1 MNICVFV
8 SVCLYICIRTV
19 LCQMLYWHIFAFI
32 FISIC
37 INIFVYLY
45 LSISLSVSWYIFVRA
60 ECQCGPA
67 EAAAAAA
74 AVVRCS
80 SDTFS
85 GPGQAGFPPPFLFLL
100 FVLFS
105 VYCFLPTVSLVLFL
119 EYCFLSPVSCLL
131 FPTVSYC
138 LVQKNSHFC
147 SYCLSYSFP
156 VYLMLFS
163 QIHVNLRICD
173 SSWWYFY
180 LYETNV
186 KLREAWHHQNRWIF
200 GELPNGSWP
209 SKTIKWN

>member
-19 LCQMLYWHIFAFI
+19 LCQMLYWYIFAFI

-45 LSISLSVSWYIFVRA
+45 LYISLSVSWYIFVRA
-60 ECQCGPA
+60 ECQCGPPA

-74 AVVRCS
+74 AAAAAVRCS

-105 VYCFLPTVSLVLFL
+105 VYCFACTVSWILLF
-119 EYCFLSPVSCLL
+119 ESCFL
-131 FPTVSYC
+131 PTVSYC
-138 LVQKNSHFC
+138 FLLLSSKEQPFLFILSLLFF
-147 SYCLSYSFP
+147 SCLSYVVFSNPCKFENLWFLLMILLP
-156 VYLMLFS
+156 VRN
-163 QIHVNLRICD
+163 QC
-173 SSWWYFY
+173 
-180 LYETNV
+180 ET
-186 KLREAWHHQNRWIF
+186 
-200 GELPNGSWP
+200 
-209 SKTIKWN
+209 